1 MVCTSQFTLG
11 QEISFCPKIEFEIL
25 LYSGCCAR
33 KFKLAILQV
42 FIKDKN
48 WTFTPVC
55 KLKINS
61 RVLHSGVEDGRG
73 LGDEEQGGLGRGGK
87 ERGQG
92 RKVQE
97 HDGEQ
102 GGQHGGEQGEQG
114 RRGVQGGL
122 GRDAQ
127 GGRGG
132 VQHGGVR
139 GEQGEVHDRPRGRP
153 QPYQRRPK

>member
-1 MVCTSQFTLG
+1 MLLVVCTSQFTLE
-11 QEISFCPKIEFEIL
+11 QEISFCL
-25 LYSGCCAR
+25 
-33 KFKLAILQV
+33 
-42 FIKDKN
+42 KN
-48 WTFTPVC
+48 Q
-55 KLKINS
+55 KLKLNS
-61 RVLHSGVEDGRG
+61 RVLHSGVQDGRG
-73 LGDEEQGGLGRGGK
+73 RGDEEQGGLGRGGK
-87 ERGQG
+87 ERGRG
-92 RKVQE
+92 RKEQE

-102 GGQHGGEQGEQG
+102 GGQHGGEQGGQV
-114 RRGVQGGL
+114 RRGVQGEL